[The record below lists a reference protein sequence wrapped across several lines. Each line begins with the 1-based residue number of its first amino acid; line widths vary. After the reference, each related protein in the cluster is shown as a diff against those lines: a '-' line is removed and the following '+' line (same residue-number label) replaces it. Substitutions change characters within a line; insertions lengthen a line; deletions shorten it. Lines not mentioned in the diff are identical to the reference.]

1 MLNDNV
7 RNFVNFEVRR
17 PFWDELFS
25 YSPCET
31 SSFLAFS
38 YFYLAP
44 LKQKETSLRTSPANW
59 AARTEIRAAASQP
72 PGRQRS
78 GREAAGVR
86 WPLQRQP
93 PGGGETVLP
102 AVAPSNSEALGANCG
117 EGQASHGTHG
127 SDGETDE
134 STFSGLRWKLQGLGP
149 VQRWEET
156 SIQWPGHQ

>member
-44 LKQKETSLRTSPANW
+44 LKQKETSLRTSPAN
-59 AARTEIRAAASQP
+59 
-72 PGRQRS
+72 
-78 GREAAGVR
+78 
-86 WPLQRQP
+86 
-93 PGGGETVLP
+93 
-102 AVAPSNSEALGANCG
+102 
-117 EGQASHGTHG
+117 
-127 SDGETDE
+127 
-134 STFSGLRWKLQGLGP
+134 
-149 VQRWEET
+149 
-156 SIQWPGHQ
+156 